1 VDIDASLN
9 KILQAR
15 DQVGSMFYEHL
26 LSQYPEIQRHF
37 KGVDLKRQ
45 SVLLTTALMII
56 ERHFA
61 HPTPALEQYLQ
72 YLGSRHHGLQVPR
85 EVYTV
90 WLQAML
96 ETLQRFHGDDWTQT
110 LESQWRKAFEG
121 AIELMFDGYGAHIIV

>member
-1 VDIDASLN
+1 VDIHASLN

-15 DQVGSMFYEHL
+15 DEVGRMFYDHF
-26 LSQYPEIQRHF
+26 LSQYPEVQRYF
-37 KGVDLKRQ
+37 QGVDLKRQ

-56 ERHFA
+56 ERHFG

-72 YLGSRHHGLQVPR
+72 YLGSRHHGQQIPR

-90 WLQAML
+90 WMQAML
-96 ETLQRFHGDDWTQT
+96 ETLQRFHGAEWTPA

-121 AIELMFDGYGAHIIV
+121 AVQLMFDGYGAHIIV